1 MKKFRIPVIPPTT
14 NKSIRFPNDVIEEV
28 EKVTAEHMNM
38 GKKSTGSSVGTG
50 GMNTK
55 MVAAHIATNMGA
67 DMIIANSD
75 DIRII
80 HRIMDGRKIGTLF
93 KAQKTNNF
101 DMIEYVKNLHH

>member
-1 MKKFRIPVIPPTT
+1 MNILEMAREKKILLVAHRGVCGGNIPC
-14 NKSIRFPNDVIEEV
+14 NSLQSFQ
-28 EKVTAEHMNM
+28 
-38 GKKSTGSSVGTG
+38 
-50 GMNTK
+50 
-55 MVAAHIATNMGA
+55 AALNMGA

>member
-1 MKKFRIPVIPPTT
+1 MLSDIDGLYTDDPRT
-14 NKSIRFPNDVIEEV
+14 NPDAQFIDEV
-28 EKVTAEHMNM
+28 EKVTEEHMNM

-55 MVAAHIATNMGA
+55 MVAAQIATNVGA
-67 DMIIANSD
+67 DMIIANSA

-93 KAQKTNNF
+93 KAQENADFN
-101 DMIEYVKNLHH
+101 MVEYVRNLHH